1 MARPWLV
8 LSGGGCRSDVVRQ
21 ESVKGRSEEAGG
33 TRSSQRRDAARS
45 DRAGSGG
52 GGKRGVRFRVFLED
66 GPTGFA
72 EGLEGRLEGE
82 REKKVQRGPY

>member
-1 MARPWLV
+1 M
-8 LSGGGCRSDVVRQ
+8 VRQ
-21 ESVKGRSEEAGG
+21 ESVKGRSGEAGG
-33 TRSSQRRDAARS
+33 TGSSQTRDAERS

-52 GGKRGVRFRVFLED
+52 GGKRGGQVRVFLED

-82 REKKVQRGPY
+82 REKKVRRGPY

>member
-1 MARPWLV
+1 M

-21 ESVKGRSEEAGG
+21 ESVKGRSGEAGG
-33 TRSSQRRDAARS
+33 TGSSQTRDAERS

-52 GGKRGVRFRVFLED
+52 GGKRGGQVRVFLED

-82 REKKVQRGPY
+82 REKKVRRGPY

>member
-1 MARPWLV
+1 MARPWRV

-21 ESVKGRSEEAGG
+21 ESVKGRSGEAGG
-33 TRSSQRRDAARS
+33 TGSSQTRDAERS

-52 GGKRGVRFRVFLED
+52 GGKWGGQVRVFLED

-82 REKKVQRGPY
+82 REKKVRRGPY